1 MDKVKESVV
10 QTKQLEVKFGD
21 KTLYMNIDD
30 WKAQKNFRKQ
40 KERALIRNAR
50 RLFST

>member
-1 MDKVKESVV
+1 M
-10 QTKQLEVKFGD
+10 KQLEFKFGN

-30 WKAQKNFRKQ
+30 WKAQRDFL
-40 KERALIRNAR
+40 KERERVFLEGCR